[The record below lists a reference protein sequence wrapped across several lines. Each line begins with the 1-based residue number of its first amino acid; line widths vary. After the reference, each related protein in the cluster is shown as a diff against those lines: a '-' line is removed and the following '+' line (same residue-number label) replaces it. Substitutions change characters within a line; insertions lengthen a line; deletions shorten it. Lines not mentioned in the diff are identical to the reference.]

1 MTTVRNNV
9 CYFQSGG
16 PTQVINSSFY
26 GLYKAFKNDLSHGK
40 FYVSR
45 YGVNGLLNGKLE
57 LIPSNR
63 NFKDLL
69 VTPGA
74 FCGSARIKLTDD
86 FSSPVRQS
94 ILKTLDEYQIGYLFV
109 NGGNDS
115 MDSASLIGK
124 RVKKAK
130 RDVKVIGIPKTIDN
144 DLGYTDHCPG
154 FGSAAKFVANSVIT
168 IGKDDLSY
176 EKGRINI
183 IETRGRDSGFLAA
196 SSLLAKKKGITPDFI
211 FVPEVIFDVNEF
223 LSKATSVFDKKG
235 HCLVVVSEGIR
246 DKNGNLIVSQKAKDS
261 FGNTQVGGVADYLSS
276 LVSQKGYKTR
286 GIELSLLNRAATFV
300 PSLTDIKEA
309 SACGEKAYL
318 FAKKGRS
325 GVRVTRERAESS
337 SYKINFSS
345 VPLDKVANKEK
356 KLPLSYLSKNKDNI
370 KDSYRDY
377 VSPLIKGE
385 RNPFDPDGLVSVYCK

>member
-74 FCGSARIKLTDD
+74 SFGSARIKLTDD
-86 FSSPVRQS
+86 FSSPVWQS

-168 IGKDDLSY
+168 IGKDDFSY
-176 EKGRINI
+176 EN
-183 IETRGRDSGFLAA
+183 D
-196 SSLLAKKKGITPDFI
+196 
-211 FVPEVIFDVNEF
+211 
-223 LSKATSVFDKKG
+223 
-235 HCLVVVSEGIR
+235 
-246 DKNGNLIVSQKAKDS
+246 
-261 FGNTQVGGVADYLSS
+261 
-276 LVSQKGYKTR
+276 
-286 GIELSLLNRAATFV
+286 
-300 PSLTDIKEA
+300 
-309 SACGEKAYL
+309 
-318 FAKKGRS
+318 
-325 GVRVTRERAESS
+325 
-337 SYKINFSS
+337 
-345 VPLDKVANKEK
+345 
-356 KLPLSYLSKNKDNI
+356 
-370 KDSYRDY
+370 
-377 VSPLIKGE
+377 
-385 RNPFDPDGLVSVYCK
+385 

>member
-1 MTTVRNNV
+1 MTTARNNV

-16 PTQVINSSFY
+16 PTPVINSSFY
-26 GLYKAFKNDLSHGK
+26 GLYKAFKNDQNHGK

-74 FCGSARIKLTDD
+74 NFGSARVKLKDD
-86 FSSPVRQS
+86 ASSPLRQA
-94 ILKTLDEYQIGYLFV
+94 ILKTLEEYRIGYLFV

-115 MDSASLIGK
+115 MDSASLIDK
-124 RVKKAK
+124 RVKKAN

-144 DLGYTDHCPG
+144 DLVYTDHCPG

-183 IETRGRDSGFLAA
+183 IETRGRDSGFIAA
-196 SSLLAKKKGITPDFI
+196 SSVLAKKKEITPDFI
-211 FVPEVIFDVNEF
+211 FVPEVSFSINEF
-223 LSKATSVFDKKG
+223 LSKTTSVFDKKG

-246 DKNGNLIVSQKAKDS
+246 DKGGNLIVSQKSKDS
-261 FGNTQVGGVADYLSS
+261 FGNIQVGGVADYLSS
-276 LVSQKGYKTR
+276 LIAQKGYKTR
-286 GIELSLLNRAATFV
+286 GIELSLLNRAGTFV

-309 SACGEKAYL
+309 SSCGEKAYL
-318 FAKKGRS
+318 FAKRGRS
-325 GVRVTRERAESS
+325 GVMVNRERADSS
-337 SYKINFSS
+337 SYKIGFSS
-345 VPLDKVANKEK
+345 VPLEKVANKEK
-356 KLPLSYLSKNKDNI
+356 KLPLSYLTKNKDNI

-385 RNPFDPDGLVSVYCK
+385 RNPFDSDGLVSVYCK